1 MENKF
6 SLTRKI
12 LLGLVIGAVFG
23 ILLTFF
29 SQSSWRD
36 VWVIGLLELVGGIFI
51 NSIKMLVVPM
61 VFVSLVC
68 GVSSM
73 GDVARIGRIGVKTMV
88 FYLVTTAI
96 AISLALVFAII
107 IEPGSGLRLA
117 ELSKQESTIGV
128 RQPLIKTLQN
138 IIPQNPVNA
147 MAEGNMLQIIFIA
160 LLTGISIS
168 MVGTQARPLF
178 LFFDA
183 TNAVIMKMVL
193 LLMTFAPYGVF
204 ALIARTFATVGIDAM
219 LPLIKYTTTVLLALL
234 LHLSLVYMT
243 ALKFIG
249 RLSPWQFF
257 KNFLP
262 AMSVAFSTA
271 SSNGTLPVTIETAT
285 ERCGVSESI
294 ASFTLPLG
302 ATINMDGTA
311 IMQGV
316 AVVFLAQIY
325 GVDLTPAA
333 FLTVVLTAT
342 MASIGTA
349 GVPGVGLITLSMVI
363 ESVNLP
369 VEGIALI
376 IGVDRLLDMSRTV
389 VNITG
394 DAVCT
399 LLIAR
404 SENEFNEEI
413 FSGEN
418 TVGE

>member
-1 MENKF
+1 
-6 SLTRKI
+6 
-12 LLGLVIGAVFG
+12 
-23 ILLTFF
+23 
-29 SQSSWRD
+29 
-36 VWVIGLLELVGGIFI
+36 
-51 NSIKMLVVPM
+51 
-61 VFVSLVC
+61 
-68 GVSSM
+68 
-73 GDVARIGRIGVKTMV
+73 
-88 FYLVTTAI
+88 
-96 AISLALVFAII
+96 
-107 IEPGSGLRLA
+107 
-117 ELSKQESTIGV
+117 
-128 RQPLIKTLQN
+128 
-138 IIPQNPVNA
+138 
-147 MAEGNMLQIIFIA
+147 
-160 LLTGISIS
+160 
-168 MVGTQARPLF
+168 
-178 LFFDA
+178 
-183 TNAVIMKMVL
+183 
-193 LLMTFAPYGVF
+193 
-204 ALIARTFATVGIDAM
+204 
-219 LPLIKYTTTVLLALL
+219 
-234 LHLSLVYMT
+234 
-243 ALKFIG
+243 
-249 RLSPWQFF
+249 
-257 KNFLP
+257 
-262 AMSVAFSTA
+262 MSVAFSTA

-404 SENEFNEEI
+404 SENEFNEEV

-418 TVGE
+418 TEGE

>member
-418 TVGE
+418 TEGE